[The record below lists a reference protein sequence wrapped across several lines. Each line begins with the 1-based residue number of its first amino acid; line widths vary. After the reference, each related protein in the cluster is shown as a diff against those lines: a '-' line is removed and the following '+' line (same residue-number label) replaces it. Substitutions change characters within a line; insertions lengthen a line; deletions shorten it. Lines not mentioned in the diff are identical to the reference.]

1 MTKRRTN
8 RSGLSRKQITIGL
21 LISSLL
27 VVAFFMGRLSA
38 PSKRV
43 GPSSRPPRVKIVA
56 PIPPKRAEVPAASFS
71 GFPKG
76 HGKIAVI
83 LDDWGYNLRNVPY
96 LTSIRQP
103 FTVSI
108 LPNLPHSEEVAQAA
122 KRSGHEVML
131 HLPLEAE
138 DLHAPRETGTILTTM
153 SKQEVRQRLDDS
165 LAAVPFVS
173 GVNNHQ
179 GSKATK
185 DAELMETIF
194 SRIKRRN
201 LYFVDSMTG
210 HSVCAQVARQIHLRF
225 GQRSI
230 FLDNEEDPA
239 KIRVR
244 LADLAA
250 VAAKKGKAIAIGHD
264 RPVTLRVLQES
275 LPALEQAG
283 YELVPASALTDVP
296 S

>member
-1 MTKRRTN
+1 MKRSKLPEKRF
-8 RSGLSRKQITIGL
+8 RMGL
-21 LISSLL
+21 LLL
-27 VVAFFMGRLSA
+27 GILAAGFLLGRMSA
-38 PSKRV
+38 PSKQAR
-43 GPSSRPPRVKIVA
+43 SYFQPPRGKTVLPALPKKA
-56 PIPPKRAEVPAASFS
+56 DLPPASFS

-76 HGKIAVI
+76 HGKIAII

>member
-1 MTKRRTN
+1 M
-8 RSGLSRKQITIGL
+8 
-21 LISSLL
+21 
-27 VVAFFMGRLSA
+27 F
-38 PSKRV
+38 
-43 GPSSRPPRVKIVA
+43 PP
-56 PIPPKRAEVPAASFS
+56 
-71 GFPKG
+71 G
-76 HGKIAVI
+76 HGKIAII
-83 LDDWGYNLRNVPY
+83 LDDWGYNLRQVPY
-96 LTSIRQP
+96 LASVRQP

-108 LPNLPHSEEVAQAA
+108 LPGLAHSADVAQAA

-138 DLHAPRETGTILTTM
+138 DAHAPREAGTILTTM
-153 SKQEVRQRLDDS
+153 SKQEVLQQVDKS

-179 GSKATK
+179 GSKATE
-185 DAELMETIF
+185 DPRLMETIF

-210 HSVCAQVARQIHLRF
+210 HSVCAQVARQVHLKF

-230 FLDNEEDPA
+230 FLDNEGDPA
-239 KIRVR
+239 KIRAQ
-244 LADLAA
+244 LTQLAA
-250 VAAKKGKAIAIGHD
+250 VAAKKGKAIGIGHD

-275 LPALEQAG
+275 LPELEHAG
-283 YELVPASALTDVP
+283 YELVPASRITDVP

>member
-1 MTKRRTN
+1 MKR
-8 RSGLSRKQITIGL
+8 SRRPDKKFRMGL
-21 LISSLL
+21 LVLAIFAAGFLL
-27 VVAFFMGRLSA
+27 GRMSA
-38 PSKRV
+38 PSKQAR
-43 GPSSRPPRVKIVA
+43 SHLQPPRGKAVLPVVPKKTD
-56 PIPPKRAEVPAASFS
+56 IPPAFFS

-76 HGKIAVI
+76 HGKIAII

-96 LTSIRQP
+96 LASIRQP
-103 FTVSI
+103 FTISV
-108 LPNLPHSEEVAQAA
+108 LPDLSHSAEVAQAA
-122 KRSGHEVML
+122 RNSGHEVML

-138 DLHAPRETGTILTTM
+138 DPHAPREAGTILTTM
-153 SKQEVRQRLDDS
+153 STQEVLHRLDNA

-179 GSKATK
+179 GSKATA
-185 DAELMETIF
+185 DPQLMETIF
-194 SRIKRRN
+194 SDIKRRK

-210 HSVCAQVARQIHLRF
+210 HSVCAQVARQTHLRF

-239 KIRVR
+239 KIRAR

-264 RPVTLRVLQES
+264 RPVTLRALQEL

-283 YELVPASALTDVP
+283 YELVPASQLTETA